1 MKILSNENGTLE
13 TEKGHLIINTKK
25 TIAAVKI
32 SEIEVI
38 ESIKNEDKTEDVFIR
53 TASGNFVEMRKS
65 NIGARDLIEILGN
78 TKKVNLVALKIDQ
91 P

>member
-1 MKILSNENGTLE
+1 MKILFNENGTLE
-13 TEKGHLIINTKK
+13 TEKGYLTVNTKK
-25 TIAAVKI
+25 TIVAVKI
-32 SEIEVI
+32 SEVEVI

-65 NIGARDLIEILGN
+65 NIGARDLIEILGQY
-78 TKKVNLVALKIDQ
+78 KEGQLVALKTDQ